1 MSCGLTCQTCDLGH
15 RLNQVKQL
23 FSLKF
28 IINLYILKK
37 QKKDQ
42 KRAQARGWAFKSN
55 PARLTF
61 FLFYFSKGWTI
72 FFWKKNMQ
80 ATRRLRTQIPATTV
94 VPEKSGQ
101 RLFCHKNL
109 NIKSFQ
115 PKNTSLTPPWNNH
128 KSIHQLKTLKKLIQ
142 KLAIKPS

>member
-72 FFWKKNMQ
+72 FF
-80 ATRRLRTQIPATTV
+80 
-94 VPEKSGQ
+94 
-101 RLFCHKNL
+101 
-109 NIKSFQ
+109 
-115 PKNTSLTPPWNNH
+115 
-128 KSIHQLKTLKKLIQ
+128 
-142 KLAIKPS
+142 